1 MGNKYDN
8 AKQNQIGKIGEQIVT
23 ELLYKNPKVVRIED
37 VSGST
42 EYQYEDVDLLVH
54 MNNKE
59 NQREIRKIEV
69 KTEPMAARTGNFFVE
84 KQIRYMK
91 DVYDENGNLLYEK
104 GQIRQGWLLASQADW
119 FFWYVE
125 RHKKVYACIAKALK
139 DYIKKYNPRV
149 RSCNDGYKIIDGYLV
164 SIEDLC
170 KKCKVWEWD
179 VE

>member
-1 MGNKYDN
+1 MANRYDN
-8 AKQNQIGKIGEQIVT
+8 AKQNQIGKVGEKVVT
-23 ELLYKNPKVVRIED
+23 ELLKEKSKVVHIED

-42 EYQYEDVDLLVH
+42 EYQDEDVDLLVH
-54 MNNKE
+54 MNFDGKHK
-59 NQREIRKIEV
+59 IRKVEV

-119 FFWYVE
+119 FFWYIE
-125 RHKKVYACIAKALK
+125 KHKKVYACSAKVLRK
-139 DYIKKYNPRV
+139 YVKRYNPRV
-149 RSCNDGYKIIDGYLV
+149 RQRNDGYKIIDGYLV
-164 SIEDLC
+164 PIEDFC
-170 KKCKVWEWD
+170 KKCKIEIFE